1 MEILVCGATGHIGR
15 HLVDQLL
22 ADGHRVRALTRTP
35 HSADLPPAARRVQGD
50 LTDVS
55 TLHDAFIGVDAVHL
69 ITFGGDDGADLTTGP
84 EIVDLARRSGIGRA
98 TVLGGWA
105 RTSVEHALPGSGIA
119 WTRLE
124 PVEIM
129 LNTLDWL
136 DEIREHR
143 TVSAF
148 ARWPSAMVHEA
159 DIAAVALTA
168 LTRDGHGGKTYRL
181 TGPEALTPAQRTR
194 ILAEATGVPLIHRQ
208 LSEAQERDRLAGHG
222 FGDEYVEFG
231 LRLATH
237 PPDAADKVL
246 DTVAT
251 VTGRPTRNFAQWA
264 TEHARLFT

>member
-105 RTSVEHALPGSGIA
+105 R
-119 WTRLE
+119 
-124 PVEIM
+124 
-129 LNTLDWL
+129 
-136 DEIREHR
+136 
-143 TVSAF
+143 
-148 ARWPSAMVHEA
+148 
-159 DIAAVALTA
+159 
-168 LTRDGHGGKTYRL
+168 
-181 TGPEALTPAQRTR
+181 
-194 ILAEATGVPLIHRQ
+194 
-208 LSEAQERDRLAGHG
+208 
-222 FGDEYVEFG
+222 
-231 LRLATH
+231 
-237 PPDAADKVL
+237 
-246 DTVAT
+246 
-251 VTGRPTRNFAQWA
+251 
-264 TEHARLFT
+264 